1 MHYVFG
7 KAHISGSSALCLG
20 DISSDD
26 ASDEDEDM
34 VPKPVENVEKIRNT
48 EKRKRKCASTGA
60 EEKGESK
67 CSYKST
73 CQK

>member
-7 KAHISGSSALCLG
+7 KAHVSGSSTSCPR

-34 VPKPVENVEKIRNT
+34 VPKLVESGEKIRNT
-48 EKRKRKCASTGA
+48 EKRKCKGASCDAPEISNFKT
-60 EEKGESK
+60 
-67 CSYKST
+67 T
-73 CQK
+73 R